1 MKFNFLIISIVAL
14 SLGSCTSFRPLAFTS
29 NKQVS
34 ASPAAPAKARFID
47 NISVTPQAAAVDK
60 TEFKSNTSPAL
71 MARTS
76 ARDEQLVREE
86 LKKINTNITDAK
98 SMIETASPVQ
108 LKYSIL
114 LNTEVENL
122 PQRTLLEAVDDWYG
136 VRYRT
141 GGNTHSGVDCSG
153 FTCAVYT
160 AAYGFALP
168 RVSRDQYRMSRKI
181 STTELKEG
189 DLLFFDTRGGGG
201 ITHVG
206 VYLGNNRFIHATVSK
221 GVMVSDLFE
230 KYYLTRFVG
239 AGRIDEKD
247 AATATGTE

>member
-1 MKFNFLIISIVAL
+1 M
-14 SLGSCTSFRPLAFTS
+14 
-29 NKQVS
+29 
-34 ASPAAPAKARFID
+34 
-47 NISVTPQAAAVDK
+47 VDK
-60 TEFKSNTSPAL
+60 TELKSNNSPAL
-71 MARTS
+71 TARNS
-76 ARDEQLVREE
+76 ARDEQVVREE
-86 LKKINTNITDAK
+86 LRKINTNYTDAK
-98 SMIETASPVQ
+98 SMIETASEVQ

-122 PQRTLLEAVDDWYG
+122 PQRSLLEAVDSWYG

-153 FTCAVYT
+153 FTCAVYQ

-168 RVSRDQYRMSRKI
+168 RVSREQYRMSRKI

-189 DLLFFDTRGGGG
+189 DLLFFDTRGGGS

-230 KYYLTRFVG
+230 TYYLTRFVG

-247 AATATGTE
+247 ITAVSGTE